1 LSGSLSLH
9 RYQGFVEALVVNRA
23 SGLDGLLHAAVGMST
38 EAGEVLDIV
47 KKSWAFNKTMDM
59 DKLRHEAGDLLF
71 YLQFFCNLNGMS
83 IDDLAELNM
92 AKLRLRYPD
101 GYTDKA
107 AQLRVDGII

>member
-1 LSGSLSLH
+1 MSATLRLY
-9 RYQGFVEALVVNRA
+9 RGFVDSLVVNRA

-47 KKSWAFNKTMDM
+47 KKSWAFNKEMDM
-59 DKLRHEAGDLLF
+59 NKIKHEAGDLLF
-71 YLQFFCNLNGMS
+71 YLQFFCNLHGMS

-92 AKLRLRYPD
+92 SKLRQRYPV
-101 GYTDKA
+101 GYTDEA

>member
-1 LSGSLSLH
+1 MSAYLETYAS
-9 RYQGFVEALVVNRA
+9 FVNDQVVNRA
-23 SGLDGLLHAAVGMST
+23 HGLEGLLHAAVGMST

-47 KKSWAFNKTMDM
+47 KKSWAFNKPMDM
-59 DKLRHEAGDLLF
+59 EKIKHEAGDLLF

-83 IDDLAELNM
+83 LEELASMNTS
-92 AKLRLRYPD
+92 KLLLRYPE

>member
-1 LSGSLSLH
+1 MSATL
-9 RYQGFVEALVVNRA
+9 RTYRGFVDALVVNRA
-23 SGLDGLLHAAVGMST
+23 NGLDGLLHAAVGMST

-59 DKLRHEAGDLLF
+59 SKLAHEAGDLLF
-71 YLQFFCNLNGMS
+71 YLQFFCNLNAMT

-92 AKLRLRYPD
+92 KKLRLRYPD

-107 AQLRVDGII
+107 AQARVDGLI